1 MQRDSRGIPDFFTC
15 SGSSE
20 FSAYFASSEALLY
33 RFQSFCLLC
42 GLYRFSLP
50 SKSELLQALYQA
62 LPYPDWLI
70 QESTDF
76 AGHPEHAFLKM
87 LIIKEG
93 SQKRRQQDVIA
104 FMKSIQT
111 LQSSDRINSCIE
123 YLQETPDAQ
132 RHLIFKLLCGEKKS
146 VFDFAPVF
154 CEADSI
160 GIASFTGF
168 LHTHDNLVSVNQA
181 MLRALPDASHD
192 LFPAGW
198 KSLPILDSTVQL
210 HDYFSNPYSSEDA
223 VLIRFHEYLFLKDR
237 KGRVMIAEP
246 RLFEWCSA
254 LDTKKVYEILLFE
267 NRQSEKPLSL
277 SAFRRLSGKAIKS
290 VGVLF
295 TDFYEMQQEQENMNH
310 YLQRY
315 HVLEQ
320 EGLGQYTAAGLLKFE
335 AANISAQDP
344 DRMMWLKCREG
355 NLFGDI
361 NILPKRSE
369 YLTLHFMYYKI
380 ISKHQWQFTFG
391 MELDGKWKGMVSD
404 PENIEMITD
413 KLREYAQKNFIRKQG
428 PVVIVKPGFTI
439 EVEYFAASKKGT
451 LILGSRE

>member
-1 MQRDSRGIPDFFTC
+1 
-15 SGSSE
+15 
-20 FSAYFASSEALLY
+20 
-33 RFQSFCLLC
+33 
-42 GLYRFSLP
+42 
-50 SKSELLQALYQA
+50 
-62 LPYPDWLI
+62 
-70 QESTDF
+70 
-76 AGHPEHAFLKM
+76 
-87 LIIKEG
+87 
-93 SQKRRQQDVIA
+93 
-104 FMKSIQT
+104 
-111 LQSSDRINSCIE
+111 
-123 YLQETPDAQ
+123 
-132 RHLIFKLLCGEKKS
+132 
-146 VFDFAPVF
+146 
-154 CEADSI
+154 
-160 GIASFTGF
+160 
-168 LHTHDNLVSVNQA
+168 
-181 MLRALPDASHD
+181 
-192 LFPAGW
+192 
-198 KSLPILDSTVQL
+198 
-210 HDYFSNPYSSEDA
+210 
-223 VLIRFHEYLFLKDR
+223 
-237 KGRVMIAEP
+237 
-246 RLFEWCSA
+246 
-254 LDTKKVYEILLFE
+254 
-267 NRQSEKPLSL
+267 LSL
-277 SAFRRLSGKAIKS
+277 SAFSRLSGKAIKS

-335 AANISAQDP
+335 AANISAHDP